1 MLVRL
6 NICVEIASKFCKF
19 EELRPLGVA
28 LFVIL
33 VREVSVSFGVGMFC
47 NASIVADGGVFS
59 PKMAFGG
66 GLRRLGVSLPL
77 GVGVAV
83 PERVGLLSGETFSKS
98 KLCARGSRSGDRSG
112 DLVGDLS
119 RDPSTST

>member
-6 NICVEIASKFCKF
+6 KICVEIASKFC
-19 EELRPLGVA
+19 ELRRFEVEL
-28 LFVIL
+28 L
-33 VREVSVSFGVGMFC
+33 VMLKRDVSVSLGAGVFC

-66 GLRRLGVSLPL
+66 GRRRLGVSLPF
-77 GVGVAV
+77 GVGVGVVV
-83 PERVGLLSGETFSKS
+83 PERVGLLSGDWFSRS
-98 KLCARGSRSGDRSG
+98 KLCVRSNRSG
-112 DLVGDLS
+112 DLSGDLTGDLS

>member
-6 NICVEIASKFCKF
+6 KICVEIASKFCEFRMF
-19 EELRPLGVA
+19 ETE

-33 VREVSVSFGVGMFC
+33 EREVSDSFGVGMFC

-59 PKMAFGG
+59 PRIAFGG
-66 GLRRLGVSLPL
+66 GRRRLGVSLPF

-83 PERVGLLSGETFSKS
+83 PERVGLLSGDEFSKS
-98 KLCARGSRSGDRSG
+98 KLCVRSNRSGDFSG
-112 DLVGDLS
+112 DLDGVLS
-119 RDPSTST
+119 RDPSAST

>member
-6 NICVEIASKFCKF
+6 KICVEMASKLC
-19 EELRPLGVA
+19 ELRMFGVE
-28 LFVIL
+28 LFVMFE
-33 VREVSVSFGVGMFC
+33 REVSVSLGVGMFC

-59 PKMAFGG
+59 PSMAFGG
-66 GLRRLGVSLPL
+66 GRRRLGVSLPF

-83 PERVGLLSGETFSKS
+83 PDRVGLLSGDVLSIS
-98 KLCARGSRSGDRSG
+98 KLCVRDKRSGNLSG